1 MLIESSSLEVIATT
15 ESTILVGD
23 RVEIWLQWAGDRLG
37 GEEVEIVSL
46 QESTESLSEERN
58 R

>member
-1 MLIESSSLEVIATT
+1 MEVIATT

-23 RVEIWLQWAGDRLG
+23 RVEIRLQWAGDQLG
-37 GEEVEIVSL
+37 AKEVEIVSL